1 MNGREY
7 AMCRDLHLSGRGQ
20 QGLYRQAAKRPFPE
34 GDTPVMLSAKTYFGK
49 VIIHR
54 ETDPSAT

>member
-34 GDTPVMLSAKTYFGK
+34 GDTPVMLSGENLFWQSDY
-49 VIIHR
+49 
-54 ETDPSAT
+54 PS